1 MGTIKTKITLENKDL
16 KLFNEFELSDVEVFI
31 EFETS
36 DGKHYTDKA
45 LAEKHQEELNT
56 YNDNSKKIYS
66 VKDVQI
72 SKETIQQYFYQ
83 MICAECP
90 FGKECRDM
98 EERVRRHTTDTF
110 SLCSIITNSL

>member
-1 MGTIKTKITLENKDL
+1 MEEIKIKTT
-16 KLFNEFELSDVEVFI
+16 
-31 EFETS
+31 FETS
-36 DGKHYTDKA
+36 DGKVFTDKE

-56 YNDNSKKIYS
+56 YNDNSKKVYS

-83 MICAECP
+83 MKCAECP

-98 EERVRRHTTDTF
+98 EDRVRRHTTSTF

>member
-1 MGTIKTKITLENKDL
+1 MGIIKTKITLENKDL

-45 LAEKHQEELNT
+45 LAEKHQKELDT
-56 YNDNSKKIYS
+56 YNDNSNS

-72 SKETIQQYFYQ
+72 SKDTIKQYFYQ
-83 MICAECP
+83 MKCAECP

-98 EERVRRHTTDTF
+98 EERVRRHTTSTF
-110 SLCSIITNSL
+110 TLCSIITL

>member
-1 MGTIKTKITLENKDL
+1 MEKIKINTT
-16 KLFNEFELSDVEVFI
+16 
-31 EFETS
+31 FETS
-36 DGKHYTDKA
+36 DGKVFTDKL
-45 LAEKHQEELNT
+45 LAENHQKVLDT